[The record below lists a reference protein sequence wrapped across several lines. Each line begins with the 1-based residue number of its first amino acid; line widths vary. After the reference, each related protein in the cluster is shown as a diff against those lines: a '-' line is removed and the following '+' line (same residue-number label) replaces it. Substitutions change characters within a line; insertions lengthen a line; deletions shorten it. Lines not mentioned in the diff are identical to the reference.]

1 MLDVFR
7 YIPILSSCVLNLIK
21 WLWYYV
27 KFSNTWQKWILAP
40 YSISEKKKIIRKNW
54 KKKKNKNFFCFFYSC
69 FRRQFLNFLSIV
81 AKLNNDYER
90 AHPFIVSPSR
100 STSVIVCLEKKT
112 KQNIFLFCKPLYTQ
126 VSQIQLTWKIFLVL
140 TAKLQLVML

>member
-1 MLDVFR
+1 MSSFLLNDKKEFLLT
-7 YIPILSSCVLNLIK
+7 ILFLK
-21 WLWYYV
+21 
-27 KFSNTWQKWILAP
+27 
-40 YSISEKKKIIRKNW
+40 RKNN
-54 KKKKNKNFFCFFYSC
+54 KEKFLKKNFFCFFYSC

-100 STSVIVCLEKKT
+100 SPSVIMCLEKKLNKT
-112 KQNIFLFCKPLYTQ
+112 SFYCVSHFFTQ
-126 VSQIQLTWKIFLVL
+126 VSQIQSAWKIFLVL